1 LIATFF
7 RVNKRGSIQNSQRLI
22 LIPRVARTVYGERLR
37 VKRKEN
43 PVHSGYV
50 SDEAR
55 RNIPIIVDRVSEVG
69 SRDSG
74 KPLGGRPRNSAP
86 KKGIALKARF
96 NPAEEHMVQVCHALS
111 ALERR
116 LFSLR
121 PGGMW

>member
-1 LIATFF
+1 
-7 RVNKRGSIQNSQRLI
+7 
-22 LIPRVARTVYGERLR
+22 VARTVYGERLR

-55 RNIPIIVDRVSEVG
+55 RHIPIIVDRVSEVG

-74 KPLGGRPRNSAP
+74 KPLGRSPRNSAP

-96 NPAEEHMVQVCHALS
+96 NPAEEHMGQVCHALS